1 MFFSVAKKEL
11 LDILSKWPSD
21 LKFFHLNSDLHS
33 VVFLHTRH
41 TCEEWSSLHSSA
53 HTVTQISGNA
63 QQDTCCPN
71 KWGASGCNRAVC
83 CSCLIRL
90 GGSSDCCA
98 SQDPGNIS
106 FLFSFFH
113 DDVYFTLWWNHTSHH
128 AVLPE
133 KLSRKRTLS
142 RGYWHSQLEQML
154 SYMIKCTRTIRDE
167 EQLWLLLLR
176 YCLKSLWIIFLNDSP
191 IWVNLS
197 SSGRELCLFWPLER
211 PILWQM

>member
-106 FLFSFFH
+106 FLFSWWCLL
-113 DDVYFTLWWNHTSHH
+113 YTLMKSH
-128 AVLPE
+128 LPPCCAPRKAE
-133 KLSRKRTLS
+133 QKENTFSRLLTLS
-142 RGYWHSQLEQML
+142 AGADVVIHDQMYKNNKRWRAALIASFKIL
-154 SYMIKCTRTIRDE
+154 S
-167 EQLWLLLLR
+167 
-176 YCLKSLWIIFLNDSP
+176 
-191 IWVNLS
+191 
-197 SSGRELCLFWPLER
+197 
-211 PILWQM
+211 